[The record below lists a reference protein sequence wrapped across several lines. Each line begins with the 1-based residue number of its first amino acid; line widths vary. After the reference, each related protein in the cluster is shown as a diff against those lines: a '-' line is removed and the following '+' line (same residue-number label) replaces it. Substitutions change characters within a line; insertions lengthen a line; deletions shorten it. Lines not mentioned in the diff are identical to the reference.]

1 MAPETNFIVNRMDDS
16 IAADTRV
23 SQY

>member
-1 MAPETNFIVNRMDDS
+1 MAPETNFIMNTMDDS